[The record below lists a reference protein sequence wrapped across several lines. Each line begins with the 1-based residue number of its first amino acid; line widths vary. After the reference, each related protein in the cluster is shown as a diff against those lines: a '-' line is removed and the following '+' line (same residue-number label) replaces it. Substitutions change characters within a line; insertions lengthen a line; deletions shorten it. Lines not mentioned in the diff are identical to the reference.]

1 MSAEELAWKEL
12 SESLESSGHD
22 AKNLQPADK
31 DALKRL
37 SDSLGREI
45 PTPIRNLYLITQ
57 GLTFSGY
64 LPDIEERGNCTFS
77 LLTVEQ
83 IEEWDSILSEGVPIG
98 LFGKLAPHSLRVLF
112 VASDCGCVW
121 NSNWTPFATDGMGN
135 IQFFS
140 TGIFGGVF
148 QYNHESFMVRRCS
161 SSIPRYLLDTAV
173 GIRQGSLKA

>member
-12 SESLESSGHD
+12 RESLESRGHD
-22 AKNLQPADK
+22 ATNLPPADK

-37 SDSLGREI
+37 NDSLGRPI
-45 PTPIRNLYLITQ
+45 PTALRSLYSITQ

-64 LPDIEERGNCTFS
+64 LPDMEDQGNCTFS

-83 IEEWDSILSEGVPIG
+83 IEEWDSILSEGVPSG
-98 LFGKLAPHSLRVLF
+98 VFGKFAPHLLRVIF

-121 NSNWTPFATDGMGN
+121 NRGWTPFATDGMGN
-135 IQFFS
+135 IQFFAK
-140 TGIFGGVF
+140 GLLGGVF
-148 QYNHESFMVRRCS
+148 QYNHESFMVKRCS
-161 SSIPRYLLDTAV
+161 SSISRYLLDTAA